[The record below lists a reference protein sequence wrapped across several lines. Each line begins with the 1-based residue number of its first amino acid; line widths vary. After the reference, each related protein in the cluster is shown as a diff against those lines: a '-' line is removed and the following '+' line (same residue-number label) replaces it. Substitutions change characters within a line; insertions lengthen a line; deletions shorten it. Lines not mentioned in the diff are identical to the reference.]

1 MFKNTMLDN
10 LNPKKKGE
18 RIIGTFFSTKKWG
31 CRDLNETNPSLTYTP
46 THHYPLTRSITDSF
60 LFYSVSTPPP
70 PPPPP
75 SLPIHMR
82 MVERSQLGLCTESV
96 HTHTHARTLCAPS
109 SALRWMHKNKRGE
122 GKYLFKT
129 A

>member
-1 MFKNTMLDN
+1 MKQTPHSLT
-10 LNPKKKGE
+10 LLP
-18 RIIGTFFSTKKWG
+18 TT
-31 CRDLNETNPSLTYTP
+31 TPSLAQSL
-46 THHYPLTRSITDSF
+46 THFSFTRFLPPLP
-60 LFYSVSTPPP
+60 L
-70 PPPPP
+70 PP